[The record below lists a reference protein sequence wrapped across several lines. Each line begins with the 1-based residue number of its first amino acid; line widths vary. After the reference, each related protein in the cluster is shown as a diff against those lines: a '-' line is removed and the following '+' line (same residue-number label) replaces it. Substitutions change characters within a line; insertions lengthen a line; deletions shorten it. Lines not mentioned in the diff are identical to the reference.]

1 MHVKI
6 LSALALLL
14 LLHACKHPL
23 AIEGEGDI
31 IERLAGQRGCS
42 LEEFQTGSPRC
53 TENEVS
59 DEDYIVRYEAVARP
73 GWRFIAWRG
82 GTICGGNSV
91 PPFCELNVS
100 SAGVVFADEN
110 WPGLKLPTSLAV
122 FGQPDTWAGNA
133 DIPIGGE
140 GLSSCVIGGK
150 IYVLGGDN
158 VNSESGESTNSAV
171 LAYDPYKDTWSTRS
185 PMPTPRFGA
194 TASAVNGSCY
204 VIGGSQEQPGGEETA
219 IATVEEYNPK
229 TDTWRA
235 RAPLSQAR
243 TIGGSAAVD
252 NKIYVFGGI
261 QSFED
266 EPPVLASVEIY
277 DPASN
282 SWTSGADMPTPRVA
296 MGVAA
301 LNGSIYTVGGITS
314 GFGVLNLDLV
324 ERYDPGQDSWTTAA
338 SMPMARFGL
347 ALSAV
352 DGALYA
358 TGGSADFSIAFPTLE
373 IYDPNS
379 GSWSVGADISQARVL
394 HSSVSLDGQ
403 VYVFGGTVIDG
414 EEENETLL
422 VEHYT
427 P

>member
-1 MHVKI
+1 M
-6 LSALALLL
+6 
-14 LLHACKHPL
+14 
-23 AIEGEGDI
+23 
-31 IERLAGQRGCS
+31 
-42 LEEFQTGSPRC
+42 
-53 TENEVS
+53 
-59 DEDYIVRYEAVARP
+59 
-73 GWRFIAWRG
+73 
-82 GTICGGNSV
+82 
-91 PPFCELNVS
+91 
-100 SAGVVFADEN
+100 
-110 WPGLKLPTSLAV
+110 
-122 FGQPDTWAGNA
+122 
-133 DIPIGGE
+133 
-140 GLSSCVIGGK
+140 
-150 IYVLGGDN
+150 
-158 VNSESGESTNSAV
+158 
-171 LAYDPYKDTWSTRS
+171 
-185 PMPTPRFGA
+185 
-194 TASAVNGSCY
+194 NGSCY
-204 VIGGSQEQPGGEETA
+204 VIGGSQELPGDEETA
-219 IATVEEYNPK
+219 ITTVEEYNPK

-243 TIGGSAAVD
+243 FIGGSAAVD
-252 NKIYVFGGI
+252 GKIYVFGGI
-261 QSFED
+261 ASIDD
-266 EPPVLASVEIY
+266 EAGLLESVASVEIY

-338 SMPMARFGL
+338 SMPTARFGL

-352 DGALYA
+352 DGTLYA

-379 GSWSVGADISQARVL
+379 GSWSVGADMSQARVL

-414 EEENETLL
+414 EEENESLL